1 MFIHILYVM
10 PFLKSLQLEY
20 CHISPKLHFRFP
32 VEKDP
37 QLYIICVDGVPRLNT
52 CAAGSI
58 FDKGSL
64 GCVEQQTDF
73 WLFRMQHIII
83 NIDKQTWNWT
93 WLADTELSSYFVSV
107 CDTPVQVVFVFG
119 MDWNNVS

>member
-1 MFIHILYVM
+1 MLKISKNSILTHIFYVM
-10 PFLKSLQLEY
+10 SFLKRTSQELHGEY
-20 CHISPKLHFRFP
+20 WNISPQLHFRFP

-52 CAAGSI
+52 CAAGSL

-73 WLFRMQHIII
+73 
-83 NIDKQTWNWT
+83 
-93 WLADTELSSYFVSV
+93 
-107 CDTPVQVVFVFG
+107 
-119 MDWNNVS
+119 